1 MEMDDR
7 QRRAWDAW
15 EARGADGQARESP
28 EADNETPPIQRWNR
42 NIRTLAVCALVASM
56 SANAFTLAIPANHG
70 ILTRALGVLAVVFI
84 LVAGICVV
92 TTMVLST
99 WFTEK
104 D

>member
-7 QRRAWDAW
+7 QRRAWESW
-15 EARGADGQARESP
+15 EARGVADRAAESREPESETSP
-28 EADNETPPIQRWNR
+28 VQRWNR